1 MLPLLLLLDSDMAA
15 PPAEVKV
22 ALAAE
27 AEALAVAVLE
37 GALEVEEVEEVV
49 ANGKLR

>member
-1 MLPLLLLLDSDMAA
+1 LLPLLLLLDSDMAA
-15 PPAEVKV
+15 LPAEVKV

-37 GALEVEEVEEVV
+37 GALEVEVEEVV